1 MAVISFDENGKPRVA
16 ATGSLNRFTP
26 DYQNQL
32 ELNTD
37 ARHTHANKTILDN
50 TTASF
55 TIADKDKINNTYNK
69 TEVENLVQ
77 GSSTSIVLRSWDE
90 W

>member
-55 TIADKDKINNTYNK
+55 TIADKNKIDNAYSK
-69 TEVENLVQ
+69 TEVENYV
-77 GSSTSIVLRSWDE
+77 SENATAVTLRS
-90 W
+90 

>member
-37 ARHTHANKTILDN
+37 ARHTHTNKTILDN

>member
-55 TIADKDKINNTYNK
+55 TIADKNKIDNTYSK
-69 TEVENLVQ
+69 TEVEQYIANSATAV
-77 GSSTSIVLRSWDE
+77 TLRS
-90 W
+90 